1 MNNIIRIY
9 CCLFFSLT
17 AQEIDRE
24 ILHQSLD
31 EALDIIEKNYP
42 GQIDQNKILK
52 EMLSS
57 VVKAVDKNA
66 AYLDQNQYTNMQNLF
81 KGHSKGLGI
90 TLEKSIHGFKVMEI
104 FNGSNAAQE
113 GLLIGDIMLQVD
125 DVNLKTISIEEFI
138 KLITDNRPY
147 KFKIKR
153 KGKLITKIISPKE
166 YKFSSLNLKFIKNVA
181 YIKVGFIQ
189 EHAHDE
195 MLEIINEIKKY
206 PKVSGIIL
214 DIRNTPGGSLQAAG
228 NIAALFLDGDVVV
241 EIKTKTENGKIISS
255 GPDLLKNIPIV
266 VLQNRNTCSAAEV
279 ISASLKASKRA
290 KIAGENS
297 AGAATG
303 KVFEPLKCSN
313 GAIIITNAFLYN
325 KDEKIISI
333 DGISPDIV
341 LKAIKESNSS
351 EYDSQIVQLLSFLS
365 KK

>member
-1 MNNIIRIY
+1 MYNILIIY
-9 CCLFFSLT
+9 CCLFCSIT

-42 GQIDQNKILK
+42 GTIDQDKILK
-52 EMLSS
+52 NIIAAT
-57 VVKAVDKNA
+57 VQAVDKNA
-66 AYLDQNQYTNMQNLF
+66 AYLDQTQYNNMKNLF

-90 TLEKSIHGFKVMEI
+90 TLEKSTYGFKVMEV
-104 FNGSNAAQE
+104 FNDSNAAKE
-113 GLLIGDIMLQVD
+113 GLLIGDILLQVD
-125 DVNLKTISIEEFI
+125 EVDLKKISIEE
-138 KLITDNRPY
+138 LIQLIADNRPY
-147 KFKIKR
+147 KFIIKR
-153 KGKLITKIISPKE
+153 TGKLLTKIISPTE

-181 YIKVGFIQ
+181 YIKVGFVQ

-195 MLEIINEIKKY
+195 MLAIIDEIKKH
-206 PKVSGIIL
+206 PKVKGIIL
-214 DIRNTPGGSLQAAG
+214 DIRNTPGGSLQAAA

-255 GPDLLKNIPIV
+255 GPDLLKNISIT
-266 VLQNRNTCSAAEV
+266 VLQNRNSCSAAEV

-303 KVFEPLKCSN
+303 KVFESLKCSN
-313 GAIIITNAFLYN
+313 GAVIITNAFLYDKN
-325 KDEKIISI
+325 EKIIST
-333 DGISPDIV
+333 DGISPDIM
-341 LKAIKESNSS
+341 LKAIKESDSS

-365 KK
+365 